1 MKHVKE
7 VLTSTAGIVSAAC
20 VIVGV
25 IGVIVSAVGAAF
37 VIGSYMDSI
46 PDVHFSNASDKCV
59 KVVSF
64 DENEYTCD
72 TIPEKFN
79 TIWTK

>member
-1 MKHVKE
+1 MKYVTE
-7 VLTSTAGIVSAAC
+7 VLLAMGA
-20 VIVGV
+20 
-25 IGVIVSAVGAAF
+25 IVSAVGAVF

-46 PDVHFSNASDKCV
+46 PDVHFSNATGACV

-72 TIPEKFN
+72 DIPEKFN
-79 TIWTK
+79 TVWTE

>member
-1 MKHVKE
+1 MKYVTE
-7 VLTSTAGIVSAAC
+7 VLLAMGA
-20 VIVGV
+20 
-25 IGVIVSAVGAAF
+25 IVSAVGAVF

-46 PDVHFSNASDKCV
+46 PDVHFSNATGTCV

-72 TIPEKFN
+72 RLPEKFI
-79 TIWTK
+79 TVWTK

>member
-1 MKHVKE
+1 MKHVTE
-7 VLTSTAGIVSAAC
+7 VLLAMGAIVS
-20 VIVGV
+20 VLT
-25 IGVIVSAVGAAF
+25 AAF

-46 PDVHFSNASDKCV
+46 PDVHFSNATGTCV

-72 TIPEKFN
+72 GLPEKYN
-79 TIWTK
+79 TVWTK

>member
-1 MKHVKE
+1 MKHVTE
-7 VLTSTAGIVSAAC
+7 VLLAAGA
-20 VIVGV
+20 
-25 IGVIVSAVGAAF
+25 IVSAVLAAF
-37 VIGSYMDSI
+37 FIGSYMDSI
-46 PDVHFSNASDKCV
+46 PDVHFSNATGLCV

-79 TIWTK
+79 TVWVK